1 MMEHYVTL
9 FDSLFLPQ
17 GIALHLS
24 LERHA
29 KPYTLWILC
38 VDDEAA
44 QILQQLNLTN
54 TRLLRLP
61 DVESLELKQI
71 RESRSRVE
79 YCWTLTP
86 FTPRFVF
93 NADPTASRVT
103 YVDAD
108 LWFRKSP
115 APIFRE
121 YNDSGKNV
129 LITDH
134 AYAAEYDYSF
144 TSGQYC
150 VQFITFSRT
159 AGEKVRKWWE
169 ERCLEWCYA
178 RYEDRKFGDQLYL
191 DEWPARFASD
201 VHILGDKELILA
213 PWNATRFPYGR
224 SVCWHFHGL
233 RIIARGRKER
243 FAVDCGDYPIPPT
256 AMTYVYREYLKDLQS
271 ALAMIRS
278 ADGKIR
284 PQKKQSLPRRT
295 KDSIGGY
302 KNQLWRYFIHK
313 RLPL

>member
-1 MMEHYVTL
+1 MEHYVTL

-38 VDDEAA
+38 VDDEGARV
-44 QILQQLNLTN
+44 LQQLNLPN
-54 TRLLRLP
+54 TRLLKLLDIETP
-61 DVESLELKQI
+61 ELK
-71 RESRSRVE
+71 RAKESRSRVE

-93 NADPTASRVT
+93 DADPTVSRAT
-103 YVDAD
+103 YIDAD
-108 LWFRKSP
+108 IWFRKSP

-121 YNDSGKNV
+121 YVDSGKNV

-150 VQFITFSRT
+150 VQFVTFSRT

-178 RYEDRKFGDQLYL
+178 RSEDGKFGDQLYL
-191 DEWPARFASD
+191 DEWPNRFPFD
-201 VHILGDKELILA
+201 VHILADKELILA

-233 RIIARGRKER
+233 RLVARGRKER
-243 FAVDCGDYPIPPT
+243 FAVDCGGYSIPQN
-256 AMTYVYREYLKDLQS
+256 AITYVYREYLKDLRS
-271 ALAMIRS
+271 ALTMIYS
-278 ADGKIR
+278 ANGNIR
-284 PQKKQSLPRRT
+284 PQKKGSLPQRA
-295 KDSIGGY
+295 KDWIAGY
-302 KNQLWRYFIHK
+302 KRQLWRCSVHT

>member
-1 MMEHYVTL
+1 MEHYVTL

-38 VDDEAA
+38 IDKEAFRV
-44 QILQQLNLTN
+44 LQRLDLPNM
-54 TRLLRLP
+54 RLLQIDEIEGP
-61 DVESLELKQI
+61 ELKQAK
-71 RESRSRVE
+71 ESRSRVE

-93 NADPTASRVT
+93 DADPTAARVT

-108 LWFRKSP
+108 MWFRKNP

-121 YNDSGKNV
+121 YENSRKSV

-134 AYAAEYDYSF
+134 SYAAEYDYSF

-150 VQFITFSRT
+150 VQFITFGRITS
-159 AGEKVRKWWE
+159 EKVRKWWE

-178 RYEDRKFGDQLYL
+178 RYEDGKFGDQFYL
-191 DEWPARFASD
+191 DQWPTLFAPD
-201 VHILGDKELILA
+201 VHILLDKELILA
-213 PWNATRFPYGR
+213 PWNASRFPYGR

-233 RIIARGRKER
+233 RIVPGGRKER
-243 FAVDCGDYPIPPT
+243 FAVDCGDYPIPQT
-256 AMTYVYREYLKDLQS
+256 TMTYVYREYLKDLQS
-271 ALAMIRS
+271 ALSLIRS
-278 ADGKIR
+278 ADARIR
-284 PQKKQSLPRRT
+284 PQRKPSLPRRA
-295 KDSIGGY
+295 KNSIFGY
-302 KNQLWRYFIHK
+302 RNQVWRCLIHK